1 MLGPWI
7 KNVLVH
13 GPMFDLIFPL
23 YPLFFVFNQIFHGIF
38 SEMEDLLEGIKKQN
52 DPEIL
57 KEALA
62 IIIKEHH
69 QLKKSYRKVLDE
81 IETKKQLN
89 FQYIDVLTIM
99 RKLIFGRGGEKI
111 KGAVSF
117 RKRSTA
123 DEELLVH
130 AKSLVPP
137 PKPEE
142 IGHLVENI
150 RYHSMNKDA
159 LIREGEEFHGLKKT
173 QGKNW
178 QEIKGLFEKS
188 TEITVIERIYK
199 KVKHMRKKY
208 LYKPSKGT
216 GSEIIITAPGPEKI
230 LPGSSYSIDFGV
242 AIVADKFLYHLPL
255 ERQRRQME
263 NNGLPGVD
271 VKTLYNLTQAVSVHL
286 EPIAAK
292 IKKDIF
298 AAGLAVGCDETP
310 WPILNKKDSN
320 GYMWVMSNQAG
331 SYFQFE
337 PTRSGKVIREMLKSY
352 RGPIISDAYS
362 GYNRL
367 KKVPG
372 MNVALC
378 WAHARRKFIEIQD
391 NYPVESREILLL
403 MKDLFNI
410 EHEAKDFDELKLL
423 RATKSKTVIDKIR
436 TWMFENKNKHL
447 PESGFTKAI
456 MYTMKRWGGFT
467 AFLNDERIP
476 LTNNDTERAIRPS
489 VVGRKNFYGSKS
501 INGADVASVIY
512 TVIESCKKVELNPTS
527 YIKYV
532 IKEHWHKNEAL
543 SPLKYAKKIRDA

>member
-1 MLGPWI
+1 MFNLPI
-7 KNVLVH
+7 SFKPVLC
-13 GPMFDLIFPL
+13 
-23 YPLFFVFNQIFHGIF
+23 VFYQIYYDMV
-38 SEMEDLLEGIKKQN
+38 SVVEDLLEGIKKQN

-57 KEALA
+57 KEAFSILV
-62 IIIKEHH
+62 KSHDEL
-69 QLKKSYRKVLDE
+69 QKSYRRVLDE
-81 IETKKQLN
+81 IEKKKQLS
-89 FQYIDVLTIM
+89 FQYIDVLSVM

-111 KGAVSF
+111 NGEVSS
-117 RKRSTA
+117 RKRST
-123 DEELLVH
+123 DVEELLVH

-137 PKPEE
+137 PQPEE
-142 IGHLVENI
+142 IGHLVEDV
-150 RYHSMNKDA
+150 RYYSMNKEA
-159 LIREGEEFHGLKKT
+159 LISMGKQFHCLKKT

-178 QEIKGLFEKS
+178 QEIKGLYEKS
-188 TEITVIERIYK
+188 TEITVIERTYK

-286 EPIAAK
+286 EPVAAK
-292 IKKDIF
+292 VKKDIF
-298 AAGLAVGCDETP
+298 EAGLAVGCDETP

-337 PTRSGKVIREMLKSY
+337 PTRSGKVIEEMLKGY
-352 RGPIISDAYS
+352 NGPIISDAYS

-391 NYPVESREILLL
+391 NYPEESKEILFL

-410 EHEAKDFDELKLL
+410 EHEAKDFDELNLL
-423 RATKSKTVIDKIR
+423 RATKSKIVIDKIR
-436 TWMFENKNKHL
+436 TWMFEKKTRHL

-456 MYTMKRWGGFT
+456 MYTMKRWDGFT

-512 TVIESCKKVELNPTS
+512 TIIESCKKVELSPTS

-543 SPLKYAKKIRDA
+543 SPLNYAKKIRDA